1 MYEREIRASLSKLE
15 RLSVLLPE
23 TEPQK
28 KRAEKDL
35 QQLNEQFGQ
44 LMMQDAN
51 LTEGSDQNEA
61 STNL

>member
-1 MYEREIRASLSKLE
+1 MLRILKAQKTPLLFSSFQRRFNSTQKFMYEREIRASLSKLE

-35 QQLNEQFGQ
+35 
-44 LMMQDAN
+44 
-51 LTEGSDQNEA
+51 
-61 STNL
+61 